1 MKTLLITMAC
11 LVGTS
16 TAFGAR
22 AKENE
27 ARGVKSSEVRG
38 CYAIKVDQFFFKAN
52 LYLNIPG
59 DGTFSFLADTRNQ
72 GPMSVPCVGTIK
84 NTEFTA
90 AAQVNCE
97 KMLAV
102 SKTKKGKPYD
112 WEKNFKLDINL
123 AKAKLEGSTLR
134 KVVITNTQGSN
145 GAKTTM
151 TVDMQSQT
159 CR

>member
-11 LVGTS
+11 LLGAS

-27 ARGVKSSEVRG
+27 TRGVRTSEVRG
-38 CYAIKVDQFFFKAN
+38 CYVIKVDQFFFKAN
-52 LYLNIPG
+52 LHLNIPG
-59 DGTFSFLADTRNQ
+59 DGTFSFLADTKNQ
-72 GPMSVPCVGTIK
+72 GPMALPCIGTIK

-90 AAQVNCE
+90 VAQVNCE

-123 AKAKLEGSTLR
+123 MKAKLDGSTIR

-151 TVDMQSQT
+151 IVDMHSQT